1 MCIGKLAVNWWTLV
15 GIRRLN
21 CGYSSGLETYWMMP
35 FMLRHELSLDSSVI
49 IQYLFLYVITVLS
62 HHGVFPCQL
71 HTPLEIHQQTMTG
84 IHVVPDRQQY
94 NIGLRQAHTLYRI
107 HSSNTNYMLQT
118 QI

>member
-15 GIRRLN
+15 GTRRLN
-21 CGYSSGLETYWMMP
+21 CGYFSGLETYWMMP

-71 HTPLEIHQQTMTG
+71 HTPLEIHPHTSATG
-84 IHVVPDRQQY
+84 CLLLVSVA
-94 NIGLRQAHTLYRI
+94 QASLERWDPA
-107 HSSNTNYMLQT
+107 SSNA
-118 QI
+118 